1 MADNRANSGAQAPRG
16 NRRSASAPFDEA
28 HVSDSTHPTMEE
40 ILDAL
45 ERLADRVASG
55 EGPRLEGFV
64 SLSMRRACEELR
76 RFIPGLDLPPDA
88 EAARFMSRAAH
99 AALEDGNAR
108 EALARSLRGL
118 SLAPHHPGL
127 FYLAASACFEFGSVE
142 DAVRLLRHTLWIHP
156 GHQHARRDLAAL
168 NLYLR
173 DRWEA
178 PGERSADESFD
189 VAQSSSS
196 EPDLAFD
203 LAGDEFD
210 VPAAPDRDE
219 YDPPLTDEGED
230 RAA

>member
-1 MADNRANSGAQAPRG
+1 MGQFQAG
-16 NRRSASAPFDEA
+16 NRRASDALLDEA
-28 HVSDSTHPTMEE
+28 HVSDSTHPSMEE

-55 EGPRLEGFV
+55 QGPRLEGFV

-88 EAARFMSRAAH
+88 EAARFMSRSAH
-99 AALEDGNAR
+99 AALEDGDAR
-108 EALARSLRGL
+108 EALARSMRGL
-118 SLAPHHPGL
+118 SLSPHHPGL

-156 GHQHARRDLAAL
+156 GHEQARRDLSAL

-173 DRWEA
+173 DRWDG

-189 VAQSSSS
+189 LSQASSA

-210 VPAAPDRDE
+210 VPGYTERDE
-219 YDPPLTDEGED
+219 YDPPMTDEGED